1 MSKNKFIRN
10 KYLLLPNTISMKMEY
25 DYIDKIIEIKRTNN
39 ICEYKY
45 IDNGLLQYTVTII
58 N

>member
-1 MSKNKFIRN
+1 
-10 KYLLLPNTISMKMEY
+10 MKMEY

-45 IDNGLLQYTVTII
+45 IDNGLLQYAVTII